1 MLRPDRHTPIH
12 PMTLMHLACLAAG
25 LALPAC
31 GTPDETLATPGD
43 DPASAGAERD
53 APGDTPA
60 LAGDPDE
67 KLLDGVL
74 TQDRPEVG
82 RLSVGCTGTLVSPDV
97 VITAAHCVGY
107 GSATGAGRRGTFTIE
122 AADGSEHDYT
132 IARYRSYSGQL
143 GADDICLMQLATSV
157 PETVARPAPIAAVA
171 PPNGGSLTVFGYGC
185 TSRGTRTDW
194 RKRKATFAQGRDT
207 VHLCPGDSGG
217 PVFDDALGAVLR
229 INSGYYLGGRGSDIF
244 GFVPGLHAEL
254 RTQIAE
260 WTRDGGIPEPGE
272 PDAPPAPR
280 DAVAPV
286 IAEVSPVDGVV
297 VAPRSRARIEARITD
312 DVAVAG
318 ASLEWAFNGK
328 SYPCPT
334 NQENVTCTVEGD
346 RYVWSV
352 YVVNEAERPFEI
364 KARDRAG
371 NAATSP
377 RQTIRVQTVRD
388 AVPPS
393 VEVLAPTP
401 ADTWPAN
408 STVTVAALVQDD
420 VGVSKTELVWAFNN
434 NRYACPSSSQY
445 VTCVVDGDVRTW
457 SVRVGTGSRAFR
469 IEATDAAGNVGRSR
483 DLSVP
488 LQ

>member
-1 MLRPDRHTPIH
+1 MFRRFSELGHRPVRLCLFIASIAP
-12 PMTLMHLACLAAG
+12 LACGA
-25 LALPAC
+25 
-31 GTPDETLATPGD
+31 PDEEDPPTVAPPAIEGPEAAEMD
-43 DPASAGAERD
+43 DRPNEA
-53 APGDTPA
+53 
-60 LAGDPDE
+60 DE

-107 GSATGAGRRGTFTIE
+107 GSATGAGRRGTFTVE
-122 AADGSEHDYT
+122 AADGSEHDFT

-143 GADDICLMQLATSV
+143 GANDICLMQLAASV
-157 PETVARPAPIAAVA
+157 PESVARPAPIAAVA

-194 RKRKATFAQGRDT
+194 RKRKATFAQGDDT
-207 VHLCPGDSGG
+207 AHLCPGDSGG

-244 GFVPGLHAEL
+244 GFVPGLHDDL
-254 RTQIAE
+254 RAQIAE
-260 WTRDGGIPEPGE
+260 WTRDGGIPEPGD
-272 PDAPPAPR
+272 PDGPPGPR
-280 DAVAPV
+280 DEVAPV
-286 IAEVSPVDGVV
+286 ITEVTPEAGAI
-297 VAPRSRARIEARITD
+297 VAPRSRARIEARVQD
-312 DVAVAG
+312 EVGLARV
-318 ASLEWAFNGK
+318 SLEWAFNGK

-364 KARDRAG
+364 KAADRAG
-371 NAATSP
+371 NTATSE
-377 RQTIRVQTVRD
+377 RRSLRVQAVRD
-388 AVPPS
+388 VEAPS
-393 VEVLAPTP
+393 VEILAPTP

-408 STVTVAALVQDD
+408 STVTVAALVRDD
-420 VGVSKTELVWAFNN
+420 VGLSKTELVWDFNR
-434 NRYACPSSSQY
+434 NRYACPSTSQY
-445 VTCVVDGDVRTW
+445 VSCVVEGDVRTW
-457 SVRVGTGSRAFR
+457 SVRVGSGERRFR

-483 DLSVP
+483 DLVVP